1 MRRLSSENGA
11 VLLNVI
17 VAMILLIGIN
27 TFVIDYGV
35 MWVGRNQAQNSADA
49 GAMAGAI
56 ALAYA
61 NWNDRT
67 DSGPAKSFA
76 YQATQQYWIWG
87 KVPALSITNDVTF
100 PTVPADQ
107 CADTSCVRVNVYR
120 NVQAGNPLPA
130 LFGGAIGLS
139 TQGVRA
145 MAVARAAAANAS
157 DCLKPW
163 AIPDKWTDNYDVSGV
178 IDSTWTLDD
187 QFELTDKKGAA
198 LPNPDVYVAPT
209 QSSPGTGF
217 DVRYD
222 IGMKVTLKY
231 GSPSDS
237 PAPGVFLPIDL
248 PNASGEPEVGGAN
261 YRAAIG
267 GCAGVAVGTN
277 DSLSVENGNMI
288 GPTKQG
294 VDALIAQ
301 DPNAKWDSNTKK
313 VIDSCAQAS
322 TPCAARSPRIVAIPV
337 YDTMAYALG
346 KQNGNTV
353 VNLVNILGFFVDKMD
368 GNDVV
373 GYFTNVPGLY
383 VAGKGNVGVNSGFA
397 KVIMLVR

>member
-11 VLLNVI
+11 VLLHVI

-56 ALAYA
+56 ALAYD
-61 NWNDRT
+61 NWSNRT
-67 DSGPAKSFA
+67 DSGPAKTFA
-76 YQATQQYWIWG
+76 YQATQQNWIWG

-100 PTVPADQ
+100 PTVPADP

-120 NVQAGNPLPA
+120 NVPAGNPLPTP
-130 LFGGAIGLS
+130 FGTAIGLS

-145 MAVARAAAANAS
+145 MAIARAAAANAS

-163 AIPDKWTDNYDVSGV
+163 AIPDKWTEIYPTPKPWDLNS
-178 IDSTWTLDD
+178 
-187 QFELTDKKGAA
+187 QFDIADKKGVP

-209 QSSPGTGF
+209 DTDPGTGF

-222 IGMKVTLKY
+222 IGLKVTLKY
-231 GSPSDS
+231 GNPQDS

-248 PNASGEPEVGGAN
+248 PNASGDPEVGGAN
-261 YRAAIG
+261 YRAAIA
-267 GCAGVAVGTN
+267 GCNGVAVGKT
-277 DSLSVENGNMI
+277 DSLSVENGNMV

-294 VDALIAQ
+294 VDALIAK
-301 DPNAKWDSNTKK
+301 DPNATWDSTSKK
-313 VIDSCAQAS
+313 VINSCAQAG

-337 YDTMAYALG
+337 YDTLAYEQG
-346 KQNGNTV
+346 KQNGN
-353 VNLVNILGFFVDKMD
+353 VNVKLVNILGFFIDKMQ

-373 GYFTNVPGLY
+373 GYFTNVPGLF
-383 VAGKGNVGVNSGFA
+383 VAGKGSVGVNSGFA